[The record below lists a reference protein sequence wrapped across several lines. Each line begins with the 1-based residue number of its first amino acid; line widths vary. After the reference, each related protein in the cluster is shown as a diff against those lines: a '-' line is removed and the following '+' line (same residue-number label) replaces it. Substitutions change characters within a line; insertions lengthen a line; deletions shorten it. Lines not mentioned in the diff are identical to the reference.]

1 MTKVTRYKTIATI
14 AIAFS
19 AGNLFATA
27 CGGGGGLMG
36 EANAEEEQDI
46 SSLVSQVA
54 DLTTALASTEAAVAA
69 LQDDVSDIKCVLT
82 YLEDE
87 DHDGEI
93 GEIYNPLSEASFLAA
108 NNTCG
113 I

>member
-1 MTKVTRYKTIATI
+1 MTEVARWKTIATI

-27 CGGGGGLMG
+27 CDTSGGGGGLMG

-46 SSLVSQVA
+46 SGLVSQVA
-54 DLTTALASTEAAVAA
+54 DLATALASTEAAVAA
-69 LQDDVSDIKCVLT
+69 LQDDVSDIKCVLR
-82 YLEDE
+82 LF
-87 DHDGEI
+87 
-93 GEIYNPLSEASFLAA
+93 ASAEHSGTTVDVGDATDA
-108 NNTCG
+108 NFECG

>member
-1 MTKVTRYKTIATI
+1 MTEVTRWKTIATI

-27 CGGGGGLMG
+27 CGGGGGK
-36 EANAEEEQDI
+36 ANAQDGDR
-46 SSLVSQVA
+46 LT
-54 DLTTALASTEAAVAA
+54 DLATALASTEAAVAA

-82 YLEDE
+82 ALED
-87 DHDGEI
+87 DGS
-93 GEIYNPLSEASFLAA
+93 GSNTNRTIYDSTIVAA
-108 NNTCG
+108 NNACG